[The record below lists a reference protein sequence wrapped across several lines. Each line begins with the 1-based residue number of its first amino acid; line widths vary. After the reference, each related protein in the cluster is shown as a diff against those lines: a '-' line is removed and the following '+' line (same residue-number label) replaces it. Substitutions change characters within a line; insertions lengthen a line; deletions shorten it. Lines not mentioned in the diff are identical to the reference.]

1 MPSLGGSET
10 GSGSETI
17 WKVESGS
24 KYEKKNSGSTIL
36 TVTGSWKD
44 NSTVV
49 KKLTSKMSPAKGGSL
64 LECSEK
70 QCRK

>member
-1 MPSLGGSET
+1 PKQLEMTKPDT
-10 GSGSETI
+10 NT
-17 WKVESGS
+17 
-24 KYEKKNSGSTIL
+24 KKNSASTIY
-36 TVTGSWKD
+36 TFTGSWKD